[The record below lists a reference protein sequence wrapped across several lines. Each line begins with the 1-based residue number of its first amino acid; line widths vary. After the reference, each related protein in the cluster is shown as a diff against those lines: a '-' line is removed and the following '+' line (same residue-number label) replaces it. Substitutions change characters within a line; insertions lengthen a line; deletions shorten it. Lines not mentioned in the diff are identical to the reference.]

1 MEQNPSREANNR
13 LTSQEAFRFL
23 MSPKPHYRVHK
34 AVALLKGELPAYI
47 NFRSRYLT

>member
-23 MSPKPHYRVHK
+23 VNPKPHVHK
-34 AVALLKGELPAYI
+34 AVALLKQELPTYKYI